1 MKKLLFRNVFKE
13 APLRKQ
19 ISKPLTMIAGVIAV
33 TFAFFSQARLDP
45 QPEHDGYMLA
55 TAIGTSEGQKLY
67 VDIVSWYGP
76 ATTWLQALAINI
88 MGPELLSIRY
98 LSAFLL
104 TLTALILYVVTK
116 EISNTAYAMLAVAI
130 WVSFNPSWSVLPNDF
145 MPQLP
150 WPSDL
155 FSLAMIL
162 TLGSYI
168 KFVKTEKH
176 QWLVAVGAAVVLG
189 FFSRPHSGILLILT
203 VVFLLAFDPV
213 KKEARFL
220 ALVSLGKGIV
230 LASIVPFVI
239 MFRQKSLR
247 EFFYQTLLL
256 PSEIFDLPVFFD
268 FLKRV
273 TEYPMVLF
281 GLATI
286 LLFLTFVLAHSRRS
300 RDITTAAIMSILL
313 LLTITAVSHSTW
325 PNIYQ
330 VPTFT
335 PLYLIFPMYIIG
347 FVYSVVDFFGAKR
360 LPIDLRSALVIG
372 AVAIPGIYPSADALH
387 YWWVVVALM
396 PGVFGLI
403 EYLNIQLTNPFPR
416 SSIVII
422 AMGVVLAGGFL
433 LHSKLI
439 QPRIHLSAPVL
450 NGMMTQVEFSDDF
463 KRVDEIL
470 LNNSNYRFAMFCGS
484 PLLGVWNGTYQI
496 SGNFVYGIFRQYG
509 FNPDPEKQ
517 EYYEQVYVEPNP
529 TALICSATP
538 QDLERD
544 IDDLGL
550 VVKAW
555 TPGDVPIVLSG
566 MEKYGYRPSYF
577 IAIAETN

>member
-1 MKKLLFRNVFKE
+1 MVLKKLMFRNVLKE

-19 ISKPLTMIAGVIAV
+19 VSKSLTMIAGVIAV

-55 TAIGTSEGQKLY
+55 TAIGTSEGQRLY

-76 ATTWLQALAINI
+76 ATTWLQALAINM

-98 LSAFLL
+98 LSALLL

-116 EISNTAYAMLAVAI
+116 EISNTAYATLAVAI

-155 FSLAMIL
+155 FSLAMIM

-168 KFVKTEKH
+168 KYVKTGKR
-176 QWLVAVGAAVVLG
+176 QWMIAVGIAVGLG
-189 FFSRPHSGILLILT
+189 FFSRPHSGLLLFLT
-203 VVFLLAFDPV
+203 LLFLIVFDPV
-213 KKEARFL
+213 KKEDRFPAL
-220 ALVSLGKGIV
+220 AAFIKGIV
-230 LASIVPFVI
+230 LASIVPLFILFDQRSV
-239 MFRQKSLR
+239 R
-247 EFFYQTLLL
+247 EFFYQTLIL

-268 FLKRV
+268 FVKRV
-273 TEYPMVLF
+273 TEYPVMLF
-281 GLATI
+281 GVATMI
-286 LLFLTFVLAHSRRS
+286 LIIALNLTRSKLS
-300 RDITTAAIMSILL
+300 RDITTATIMIILL
-313 LLTITAVSHSTW
+313 FLTIAALSHSTW

-335 PLYLIFPMYIIG
+335 PLYLVVPIYIIG
-347 FVYSVVDFFGAKR
+347 FVYSVIDFLGAKR
-360 LPIDLRSALVIG
+360 IPIAQRSALVIG
-372 AVAIPGIYPSADALH
+372 FVAIPGVYPSADALH
-387 YWWVVVALM
+387 YWWVIVALL
-396 PGVFGLI
+396 PGAFGLV
-403 EYLNIQLTNPFPR
+403 EYLNTQLLNPFPS
-416 SSIVII
+416 SSILII
-422 AMGVVLAGGFL
+422 AMGVVLAGGLL
-433 LHSKLI
+433 LHSKLA
-439 QPRIHLSAPVL
+439 QTRMHLSAPVL

-470 LNNSNYRFAMFCGS
+470 LNKSDYRFAMFCGS

-509 FNPDPEKQ
+509 LSPDPTKQ
-517 EYYEQVYVEPNP
+517 AYYAEVYVEPNP

-538 QDLERD
+538 PDLERD
-544 IDDLGL
+544 IADLGL
-550 VVKAW
+550 TVTVW
-555 TPGDVPIVLSG
+555 TAGDLPLVLSG
-566 MEKYGYRPSYF
+566 MEKYAYRPSFF
-577 IAIAETN
+577 IAIAE